1 MADAINPAHY
11 KGLFQAKDI
20 QCIALTRQLDF
31 DLGNWAKYIYRLG
44 NKDNPHQDFNK
55 ARWYME
61 DWFAHHPPVDP
72 SLRHAVTVWE
82 EKDKSVMPIHNPFAE
97 KARIAFDFI
106 QEPDAGDEELY
117 DRWRLLRLVTDDY
130 IIPEWWRKK
139 MDCYEIQYL
148 NKEQP
153 HD

>member
-61 DWFAHHPPVDP
+61 DWFAHHTPVDP

-82 EKDKSVMPIHNPFAE
+82 EKDKSVMPIRNPFAE
-97 KARIAFDFI
+97 KARIAFEFIEPPADNPELQDRYRLLEIVTQDFI
-106 QEPDAGDEELY
+106 IPLHWREMMDAYEDKWL
-117 DRWRLLRLVTDDY
+117 
-130 IIPEWWRKK
+130 KK
-139 MDCYEIQYL
+139 
-148 NKEQP
+148 
-153 HD
+153 